1 MELREFSRKVCLL
14 GDSAVGKTSLIRR
27 WVYDIFDDLYIVTF
41 GTKVTTKK
49 IEFKKLGERV
59 EVTLTIWDIVGQKEY
74 KRLQA
79 AHYQGA
85 NGALLVCDV
94 TRPETLDSLT
104 YWITEL
110 QKVVGTVPLIFLA
123 NKIDL
128 KDRIRVSPE
137 DLKSFAE
144 KYNSGYMFTS
154 AKSGENVEMAFNHL
168 AELMVK

>member
-1 MELREFSRKVCLL
+1 MEVKEFSRKICLL

-27 WVYDIFDDLYIVTF
+27 FVYDIFDDLYIVTF

-49 IEFKKLGERV
+49 LEFKKVGERV

-110 QKVVGTVPLIFLA
+110 QKVVGTVPMIFLA

-128 KDRIRVSPE
+128 KDRVRISTD
-137 DLKSFAE
+137 DLRDFAE
-144 KYNSGYMFTS
+144 KYKSGYMFTS
-154 AKSGENVEMAFNHL
+154 AKTGENVEMGFKHIG
-168 AELMVK
+168 EMMVK